1 MFKVAIKPTLQST
14 LQIMNKRYYPL
25 LLAMLFLFIGSLG
38 NAQGKKKSSTPQ
50 SKTTSMQKFEGY
62 FNFFYD
68 TRQDK
73 IFLLI
78 DKLDQEFLYVNS
90 LTAGIGSNDI
100 GLDRGQLG
108 GSKVVKFMRVGPKV
122 LLIQPNYDYRAESN
136 NPDERKAVEQAFA
149 QSVIWGFKVDMED
162 EQGLLVDATDFFM
175 RDAHN
180 VAARL
185 KRAKQGDYK
194 LDKSRSAF
202 YPVQFRAFPEN
213 VEFEATLTF
222 TGTPQGRYISSVTP
236 SSEAVTVRQHHSLI
250 KLPDSN
256 YAMRKF
262 DPRASYSP
270 LTYMDYATPID
281 EPIVQRYIRRH
292 RLEKKDPSAAK
303 SEAVEPIIYYL
314 DRGAPEPVRSALMDG
329 ARWWNQ
335 AFEAAGYSNAFQVKL
350 MPEDADPMDVRY
362 NLIQWVHRSTRG
374 WSYGSSVSDPRTGE
388 IIKGH
393 VSLGSLRVRQDFL
406 IAVGL
411 LSPYNA
417 NEVPDT
423 MKEMAL
429 ARIRQL
435 AAHEVGHTIGLSHN
449 YTSSTDGRASVMDYP
464 HPYITINDGLLD
476 FSEAYD
482 TKIGAWDK
490 VSITYGYQDFA
501 DGVDEEKALNE
512 ILLKAYQK
520 DGLSFLSDQDARP
533 QGSAHPQAH
542 LWDNG
547 NNAASEL
554 LRVLEVRQLALN
566 NFSESNIAQGQ
577 PMATLEESLAP
588 IYFFHR
594 YQVEATAKVIGG
606 LYYTYALRGDGQVP
620 TKLVPPAE
628 QEMALQALLKT
639 IEPATLSL
647 REDLIKA
654 IPPRPLGYRRSRETV
669 KIRTGLTF
677 DPIAAAEAA
686 ADISIGLLLRP
697 ERATRLVEYHSR
709 DASQP
714 GLNYVLDQLILATWK
729 SEVLTGY
736 AGEVQHAVNAVALK
750 NLMYLVS
757 DNEASEQARAITYAQ
772 LINLKAWAKKQA
784 TLTRVKSEQAALQ
797 FAVFQINQF
806 EENPDGFKRLE
817 PLSPPDGSPIG
828 TDLHFEY

>member
-1 MFKVAIKPTLQST
+1 
-14 LQIMNKRYYPL
+14 MNKRYYSL
-25 LLAMLFLFIGSLG
+25 VLVMLFLFAGG
-38 NAQGKKKSSTPQ
+38 MGYTQGKKKPAPPK
-50 SKTTSMQKFEGY
+50 SKTASMQKFEGY

-73 IFLLI
+73 IYLLI
-78 DKLDQEFLYVNS
+78 DKLDQEFLYVSS

-108 GSKVVKFMRVGPKV
+108 GRKVVKFMRVGPKV
-122 LLIQPNYDYRAESN
+122 LLIQPNYDYRAESD
-136 NPDERKAVEQAFA
+136 NPDERRAVEQAFA
-149 QSVIWGFKVDMED
+149 QSIIWGFKVDLED
-162 EQGLLVDATDFFM
+162 EQGILVDATDFFM

-180 VAARL
+180 VVSRL
-185 KRAKQGDYK
+185 KRANQGSYK

-202 YPVQFRAFPEN
+202 YPSQIKAFPEN

-222 TGTPQGRYISSVTP
+222 TGAAQGRYISSVTP
-236 SSEAVTVRQHHSLI
+236 SSDAVTVRQHHSLI
-250 KLPDSN
+250 KLPDNN
-256 YAMRKF
+256 YAPRKF

-270 LTYMDYATPID
+270 LSYMDYATPID
-281 EPIVQRYIRRH
+281 EEIVKRFIRRH
-292 RLEKKDPSAAK
+292 RLEKKDPTAAK

-335 AFEAAGYSNAFQVKL
+335 AFEAAGYINAFQVKL
-350 MPEDADPMDVRY
+350 MPEDADPMDIRY

-411 LSPYNA
+411 LSPYGG
-417 NEVPDT
+417 NEAPDT

-449 YTSSTDGRASVMDYP
+449 YTSSKDGRTSVMDYP
-464 HPYITINDGLLD
+464 HPYISIKEGKLD

-501 DGVDEEKALNE
+501 DGVDEDKALNE
-512 ILLKAYQK
+512 ILRKAYQE

-533 QGSAHPQAH
+533 PGSAHPQAH

-547 NNAASEL
+547 NSASAEL

-566 NFSESNIAQGQ
+566 NFSENNIPQGQ

-594 YQVEATAKVIGG
+594 YQAEATAKVIGG
-606 LYYTYALRGDGQVP
+606 LYYTYALRGDGQIP
-620 TKLVPPAE
+620 TKMVPPAE
-628 QEMALQALLKT
+628 QENALKALLKT
-639 IEPATLSL
+639 IEPGTLVL
-647 REDLIKA
+647 REELIAA

-686 ADISIGLLLRP
+686 ADMSIGFLLRP
-697 ERATRLVEYHSR
+697 ERATRLVEYHGR

-714 GLNYVLDQLILATWK
+714 GLAYVLDQLLLATWK
-729 SEVLTGY
+729 SKAQTGY
-736 AGEVQHAVNAVALK
+736 AREIQHAVNAVALK
-750 NLMYLVS
+750 NLMYLIS
-757 DNEASEQARAITYAQ
+757 ANSASEQARAISYAK
-772 LINLKAWAKKQA
+772 LIDLKVWAKKQI
-784 TLTRVKSEQAALQ
+784 TVINDESELAALQ
-797 FAVFQINQF
+797 FAVFQINQI

-828 TDLHFEY
+828 TDLNFEY

>member
-1 MFKVAIKPTLQST
+1 
-14 LQIMNKRYYPL
+14 MNKSYFSIVIAIL
-25 LLAMLFLFIGSLG
+25 LLLV
-38 NAQGKKKSSTPQ
+38 SSTIFSQGRRKSRTPQ
-50 SKTTSMQKFEGY
+50 PTNKTASMQKFEGY

-68 TRQDK
+68 TKEDK

-90 LTAGIGSNDI
+90 LRTGLGNNDI

-108 GSKVVKFMRVGPKV
+108 REKVVKFSRVGPKV
-122 LLIQPNYDYRAESN
+122 LLIQPNYRYRAESDN
-136 NPDERKAVEQAFA
+136 IDERNSVEEAFA
-149 QSVIWGFKVDMED
+149 QSVLWGFKVDTED
-162 EQGLLVDATDFFM
+162 ENGILVDATDFFM

-180 VAARL
+180 VIGRL
-185 KRAKQGDYK
+185 KSRKQGNYK

-202 YPVQFRAFPEN
+202 YPSQIKAFPEN
-213 VEFEATLTF
+213 VEFEAMLTF
-222 TGTPQGRYISSVTP
+222 TGIPQGRLVGSVTP
-236 SSEAVTVRQHHSLI
+236 TAAAITLRQHHSFI

-256 YAMRKF
+256 YTPRRF
-262 DPRASYSP
+262 DPRASYNA
-270 LTYMDYATPID
+270 TWYMDYATPID
-281 EPIVQRYIRRH
+281 QQIVKRFISRH

-335 AFEAAGYSNAFQVKL
+335 AFEAAGYINAFQVKL

-362 NLIQWVHRSTRG
+362 NLIQWVHRSERG
-374 WSYGSSVSDPRTGE
+374 WSYGGGVSDPRTGE

-411 LSPYNA
+411 LGPYTSDKI
-417 NEVPDT
+417 PDT

-435 AAHEVGHTIGLSHN
+435 AAHEVGHTLGLAHN
-449 YTSSTDGRASVMDYP
+449 YTSSANDRASVMDYP
-464 HPYITINDGLLD
+464 HPYITIKDGKLD
-476 FSEAYD
+476 FSDAYD

-501 DGVDEEKALNE
+501 EGVDEEKGLAD
-512 ILLKAYQK
+512 ILQKAYME
-520 DGLSFLSDQDARP
+520 DGLSFLSDQDARSA
-533 QGSAHPQAH
+533 GSAHPQAH

-547 NNAASEL
+547 NNAATEL

-566 NFSESNIAQGQ
+566 NFSENNIAIGQ

-594 YQVEATAKVIGG
+594 YQVEAAAKVVGG
-606 LYYTYALRGDGQVP
+606 LYYTYAMRGDGQVP
-620 TKLVPPAE
+620 TRLVPPAE
-628 QEMALQALLKT
+628 QEEALQALLKT
-639 IEPATLSL
+639 INPGTLSL
-647 REDLIKA
+647 REELIKA
-654 IPPRPLGYRRSRETV
+654 IPPRPLGYRRSRETI

-677 DPIAAAEAA
+677 DPISAAEAA
-686 ADISIGLLLRP
+686 ADMSISMLLRP
-697 ERATRLVEYHSR
+697 ERATRLVEYHGR
-709 DASQP
+709 DKSQP
-714 GLNYVLDQLILATWK
+714 GLDYVLDQLIKATWK
-729 SEVLTGY
+729 SQAQSGYTG
-736 AGEVQHAVNAVALK
+736 EIRHAVNAVTLK
-750 NLMYLVS
+750 NLMYLVA
-757 DNEASEQARAITYAQ
+757 DNKASEQARAITYAQ
-772 LINLKAWAKKQA
+772 LISLKSWAKKQV
-784 TLTRVKSEQAALQ
+784 TLTKDKNEQAALQ
-797 FAVFQINQF
+797 FAIFQINQF

-817 PLSPPDGSPIG
+817 PLTPPDGSPIG
-828 TDLHFEY
+828 TSLHFEF

>member
-1 MFKVAIKPTLQST
+1 MKKNCNYLVLVI
-14 LQIMNKRYYPL
+14 IL
-25 LLAMLFLFIGSLG
+25 LLTTSISY
-38 NAQGKKKSSTPQ
+38 AQGRRKTPQ
-50 SKTTSMQKFEGY
+50 PQKKTSSMQKFKGY

-78 DKLDQEFLYVNS
+78 DKLDQEFLYVHS

-108 GSKVVKFMRVGPKV
+108 GRKVVKFTRVGPKV
-122 LLIQPNYDYRAESN
+122 LLIQPNYDYRAESD

-162 EQGLLVDATDFFM
+162 EQGILVDATDFLM

-180 VAARL
+180 IIGRL
-185 KRAKQGDYK
+185 KSRKQGNYK

-202 YPVQFRAFPEN
+202 YPTQLKAFPEN

-222 TGTPQGRYISSVTP
+222 TGVPQGRYLSSVTP
-236 SSEAVTVRQHHSLI
+236 SADAVTIRQHHSFI
-250 KLPDSN
+250 KLPDAN
-256 YAMRKF
+256 YAKRKF

-270 LTYMDYATPID
+270 LSYMDYATPID
-281 EPIVQRYIRRH
+281 EPIVQRFIRRH

-335 AFEAAGYSNAFQVKL
+335 AFEAAGYINAFQVKL

-374 WSYGSSVSDPRTGE
+374 WSYGSTVSDPRTGE

-411 LSPYNA
+411 LSPYAN

-449 YTSSTDGRASVMDYP
+449 YSSSMDGRASVMDYP
-464 HPYITINDGLLD
+464 HPYVTIKDGKLD
-476 FSEAYD
+476 FSDAYD

-490 VSITYGYQDFA
+490 VSIAYGYQDFA
-501 DGVDEEKALNE
+501 DGVDEDKALDE
-512 ILLKAYQK
+512 ILRKAYHE

-533 QGSAHPQAH
+533 QGSAHPRAH

-547 NNAASEL
+547 NNAADEL

-566 NFSESNIAQGQ
+566 NFSENNILPGQ

-628 QEMALQALLKT
+628 QEQALQALLKT
-639 IEPATLSL
+639 INPATLSL
-647 REDLIKA
+647 REELIAA
-654 IPPRPLGYRRSRETV
+654 IPPRPLGYRRGRETV

-686 ADISIGLLLRP
+686 ADMSIGFLLRP
-697 ERATRLVEYHSR
+697 ERATRLVEYHGR

-714 GLNYVLDQLILATWK
+714 GLDYVLNQLMLATWK
-729 SEVLTGY
+729 SKAQTGL
-736 AGEVQHAVNAVALK
+736 AGEVRHAVNAVALK
-750 NLMYLVS
+750 NLMFLVS

-772 LINLKAWAKKQA
+772 LIALKSWAKKQA
-784 TLTRVKSEQAALQ
+784 SLTKDKNEQAALQ

-806 EENPDGFKRLE
+806 EADPDGFKRLE